1 MPKKK
6 GEKKV
11 IEKEVKEKIE
21 EAIAEEGIVETPQEK
36 NDNRKLGLIQELA
49 RLRKLHQDQ
58 VELGIHPDSKLEVLI
73 ANLDKEIG
81 TL

>member
-6 GEKKV
+6 EKV
-11 IEKEVKEKIE
+11 IRKKIKEEVV
-21 EAIAEEGIVETPQEK
+21 IAEEIVETPQEK

-58 VELGIHPDSKLEVLI
+58 VELGINPDSKLEVLI

>member
-11 IEKEVKEKIE
+11 IKEEIE
-21 EAIAEEGIVETPQEK
+21 EAEEIVETPQEK

-58 VELGIHPDSKLEVLI
+58 VELGINPDSKLEVLI

>member
-6 GEKKV
+6 EKEKV
-11 IEKEVKEKIE
+11 IKKKIKEEVVV
-21 EAIAEEGIVETPQEK
+21 AEEIVETPQEK

-58 VELGIHPDSKLEVLI
+58 VELGINPDSKLEVLI

>member
-6 GEKKV
+6 EKKV
-11 IEKEVKEKIE
+11 IKKKIKEEIE
-21 EAIAEEGIVETPQEK
+21 EAIMEEGIVETPQEK

-58 VELGIHPDSKLEVLI
+58 VELGIHPDSKLEGLI

>member
-11 IEKEVKEKIE
+11 IEEEIE
-21 EAIAEEGIVETPQEK
+21 EVIEETIVETPQEK

-58 VELGIHPDSKLEVLI
+58 VELGINPDSKLEVLI